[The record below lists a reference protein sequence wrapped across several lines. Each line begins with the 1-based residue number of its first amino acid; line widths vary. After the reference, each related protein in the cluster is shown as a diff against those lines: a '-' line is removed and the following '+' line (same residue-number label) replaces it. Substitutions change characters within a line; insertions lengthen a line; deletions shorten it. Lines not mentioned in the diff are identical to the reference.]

1 MLGPIIGILLALLV
15 ALILFFVLKKG
26 IALVIN
32 AIVGVVILFLI
43 NLFNVMSLF
52 GRPDIPIDIITVLIS
67 ALGGIIGVVI
77 VVILH
82 LLGVPL

>member
-1 MLGPIIGILLALLV
+1 MLGPIIGILLALLI
-15 ALILFFVLKKG
+15 ALLIFFFVRKG

-32 AIVGVVILFLI
+32 ALVGVVILFLI
-43 NLFNVMSLF
+43 NLFNVMALF

-67 ALGGIIGVVI
+67 ALGGIVGVII

>member
-15 ALILFFVLKKG
+15 ALLIFFFVRKG

-32 AIVGVVILFLI
+32 ALVGVVILFLI
-43 NLFNVMSLF
+43 NLFNVMALF

-67 ALGGIIGVVI
+67 ALGGIVGVII

>member
-15 ALILFFVLKKG
+15 ALLLFYFVRKG

-32 AIVGVVILFLI
+32 AIAGIVILFLI

-52 GRPDIPIDIITVLIS
+52 GRPDIPIDIITVVIS
-67 ALGGIIGVVI
+67 ALGGIIGVII

-82 LLGVPL
+82 LLGIPL

>member
-1 MLGPIIGILLALLV
+1 MLGPIIGILLALLI
-15 ALILFFVLKKG
+15 ALLLFYFVRKG

-32 AIVGVVILFLI
+32 AIIGVVVLYLI

-52 GRPDIPIDIITVLIS
+52 GQPDIPIDIITVLIC
-67 ALGGIIGVVI
+67 ALGGIVGVVI

-82 LLGVPL
+82 LMGVPL